1 MITLTET
8 TSSADVVVFS
18 ATAAANGSDTITGF
32 TLNTDKINLDAVTTS
47 TATVATGPAVAFT
60 AAANNVLFFS
70 GGAAGDADTSGAAIT
85 FMNAN
90 SVYTDTAATFYVVIV
105 DNNSTAVYEVT
116 GNAAANEFTADTL
129 TLMGTIDAVLTTGD
143 IIFA

>member
-1 MITLTET
+1 
-8 TSSADVVVFS
+8 
-18 ATAAANGSDTITGF
+18 
-32 TLNTDKINLDAVTTS
+32 
-47 TATVATGPAVAFT
+47 
-60 AAANNVLFFS
+60 
-70 GGAAGDADTSGAAIT
+70 
-85 FMNAN
+85 MNAN